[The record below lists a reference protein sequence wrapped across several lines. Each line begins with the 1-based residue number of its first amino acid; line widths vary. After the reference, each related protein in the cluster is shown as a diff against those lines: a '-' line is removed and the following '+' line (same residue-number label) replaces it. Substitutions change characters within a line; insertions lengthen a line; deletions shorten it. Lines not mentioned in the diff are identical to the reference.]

1 MNKNYL
7 EEMPAEI
14 QEAGRSVDLQAIC
27 TDLGAKLSLA
37 PAQQTALKDSLSSLL
52 ENVWNDKH
60 CQLDMSAIRPLNER
74 EGQILNR
81 EINER
86 VFLKIVQALEKLGLN
101 DSTLLFASGN
111 IKLTA
116 HTLRIGKFAS
126 HDTDRII
133 YKKTECRR
141 HGFFVRKSHHVIEL
155 EADYPD
161 KGRWGEYE
169 PIRIRVDSAEKADDF
184 LCQLNKAVKVGNF
197 RYFLDIFS
205 RFKLIK

>member
-14 QEAGRSVDLQAIC
+14 QEARRSVDLQAIG
-27 TDLGAKLSLA
+27 TDLSIKLSLT
-37 PAQQTALKDSLSSLL
+37 PAQQAALKDSLSSFL
-52 ENVWNDKH
+52 ENIWNDKH
-60 CQLDMSAIRPLNER
+60 VQLDMSAITPLNER
-74 EGQILNR
+74 EGQIVNR

-86 VFLKIVQALEKLGLN
+86 VFLKIIQALEKLGLN
-101 DSTLLFASGN
+101 DNAVLFASGD

-116 HTLRIGKFAS
+116 RTLRVGEFAS
-126 HDTDRII
+126 HDTDRLI
-133 YKKTECRR
+133 YKKTESRR
-141 HGFFVRKSHHVIEL
+141 HGFFVRKIQHVIEL
-155 EADYPD
+155 EADYPE

-169 PIRIRVDSAEKADDF
+169 PIRIRVDSAEKVDDF

-197 RYFLDIFS
+197 RYFVDIFS